1 VSEWWNYRPENF
13 LLFSERAYWRMF
25 ELANE
30 SYWPLPVITFA
41 LGVYC
46 LVVLTKVAF
55 RKASMF
61 DSARDRSA
69 SRFIRFALLA
79 FSIGSAWVAWSF
91 LYERYASINWA
102 MHYFAIAFTV
112 QAVLLF
118 AFALMPSPQVNR
130 APVRRGAAITLLLFA
145 TVIYPFLAVISGRGW
160 TRAEVIFIAP
170 DPTAIAMLGLL
181 LLIRGAHRGA
191 GLLKRLLCVVP
202 IAWLVSSVATLAT
215 LGLVHA
221 TFPALALAMV
231 VAASLID
238 PIKRMR

>member
-1 VSEWWNYRPENF
+1 
-13 LLFSERAYWRMF
+13 
-25 ELANE
+25 
-30 SYWPLPVITFA
+30 
-41 LGVYC
+41 
-46 LVVLTKVAF
+46 VLTKVAF

-79 FSIGSAWVAWSF
+79 VSIGSAWVAWSF

-102 MHYFAIAFTV
+102 MHYFAIAFAI

-118 AFALMPSPQVNR
+118 AFALTRSPQLSR
-130 APVRRGAAITLLLFA
+130 SPVRRGAAITLLLFA
-145 TVIYPFLAVISGRGW
+145 IVIYPFFAVLSGRGW
-160 TRAEVIFIAP
+160 TQAEVIFIAP

-191 GLLKRLLCVVP
+191 ELLKRLLCVVP

-215 LGLVHA
+215 LGLVQS
-221 TFPALALAMV
+221 TFPALALTMV
-231 VAASLID
+231 VAASF
-238 PIKRMR
+238 MRPTKQVR